1 MEPFRGAWCLIAQSI
16 AASPSPPTWRCAFC
30 LLIEPHIAK
39 VRIDLRSNN
48 ASRREHMRK
57 QALLERI
64 LICTTLL
71 AVMAGA
77 VRSSAQDSPARPG
90 QLLAA
95 ALSMGAPDQTHPP
108 TRVTNPAA
116 ADAELPG
123 AVYKEA
129 MHPLD
134 VVRQSLEN
142 WSDSELA
149 ALSIGIK
156 MAHEAC
162 DKMRP
167 EDYSKDDLYDLA
179 HLCAFGQDWNPA
191 NAAAQRYIASKAPEH
206 RAQAYAISVGAFV
219 HINAI
224 DLAVATTREMLHA
237 EPYDAEVAYTIRYMK
252 DYLEMAGSA
261 DALKLAEEEHAKI
274 IDAVSKGT
282 PLKAT
287 YGDAVVNTGL
297 LFDMAMEA
305 AFFERYAGNDVQAT
319 ADLADVEHALPQNA
333 ALTGEDRQEIDSA
346 KLQYHLLGT
355 ELAHIPVIRSF
366 KSAMGKAQIGTNFG
380 AATALVV
387 FPDWCV
393 QCRKMMPTMTQFG
406 AANADTPIYAY
417 GLIFKESGED
427 ATPDAQKELIGTDV
441 VEVSEETA
449 HSFGTTDYPLGI
461 LVDHTGVIRFI
472 GVLPS
477 DAFNGD
483 GYMERVITR
492 MVGVQV
498 RTLPGGPQGD

>member
-1 MEPFRGAWCLIAQSI
+1 MRKRILLRRASMCAASLVFVAGMFQYGALQSAAQSV
-16 AASPSPPTWRCAFC
+16 A
-30 LLIEPHIAK
+30 
-39 VRIDLRSNN
+39 
-48 ASRREHMRK
+48 
-57 QALLERI
+57 
-64 LICTTLL
+64 
-71 AVMAGA
+71 
-77 VRSSAQDSPARPG
+77 ARPG
-90 QLLAA
+90 QVLAA
-95 ALSMGAPDQTHPP
+95 ALSISAPNQTHPP
-108 TRVTNPAA
+108 APVTNSATT
-116 ADAELPG
+116 DAELPG
-123 AVYKEA
+123 AIYKEA

-149 ALSIGIK
+149 ALGIGMK
-156 MAHEAC
+156 MAHDAC

-191 NAAAQRYIASKAPEH
+191 NTAAQRYIASKAPEH
-206 RAQAYAISVGAFV
+206 RAQAYAISVGAMV

-224 DLAVATTREMLHA
+224 DLAVATTRELLRA

-252 DYLEMAGSA
+252 DYLETTGSP
-261 DALKLAEEEHAKI
+261 DALKLAEQEHGKI
-274 IDAVSKGT
+274 MDALSKGT

-305 AFFERYAGNDVQAT
+305 AFFERYAGDDAQA
-319 ADLADVEHALPQNA
+319 AIYLADAERALPPNA
-333 ALTGEDRQEIDSA
+333 ALTGEDRQEIDSS

-355 ELAHIPVIRSF
+355 ELEHIPIIRSF
-366 KSAMGKAQIGTNFG
+366 RFATSKAKIATDIGANFG

-417 GLIFKESGED
+417 GLIFKENGEE
-427 ATPDAQKELIGTDV
+427 ATPDTQKELLGTDV
-441 VEVSEETA
+441 LEVSEETA

-483 GYMERVITR
+483 GYMEKVITR
-492 MVGVQV
+492 MVGVRV
-498 RTLPGGPQGD
+498 RTLPGGTQGE